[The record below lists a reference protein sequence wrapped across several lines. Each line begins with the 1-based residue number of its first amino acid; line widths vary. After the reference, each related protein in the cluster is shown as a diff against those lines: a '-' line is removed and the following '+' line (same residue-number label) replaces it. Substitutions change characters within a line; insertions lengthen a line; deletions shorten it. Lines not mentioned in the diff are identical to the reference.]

1 MDQAEQ
7 PVASRGGEVPFG
19 FGGAFARA
27 FASSAS
33 AVLGVGLQVRT
44 CETAQR
50 RLSEFLAALADGS
63 CRYVLAT
70 TARRG
75 TSRAGRGRPAVAA
88 VSFSPEIAFAIV
100 DRLLGAS
107 GPAANVPSR
116 APTEVDRRVLRSVAA
131 AAAEA
136 LSTVWPAADAPGFAV
151 APGAFGPEALLPD
164 GTDGPVVV
172 VSAAVAL
179 GRHVGAV
186 RLGIPGS
193 IAAADADRRQPPA
206 ASGPLELAVCLPA
219 EIGADELA
227 QLAPGDVLI
236 TDSPADGE
244 VVVRLAGIPKYAAR
258 LGSADGKR
266 AVRITRKL

>member
-1 MDQAEQ
+1 MDKPEQ
-7 PVASRGGEVPFG
+7 PVASRGGEVPFA

-50 RLSEFLAALADGS
+50 RLSEFLASLADGS
-63 CRYVLAT
+63 CRYVL
-70 TARRG
+70 RPR
-75 TSRAGRGRPAVAA
+75 RGRPAVAA
-88 VSFSPEIAFAIV
+88 VSFSPEIAFAMI

-107 GPAANVPSR
+107 GPAAYVPSR
-116 APTEVDRRVLRSVAA
+116 APTEVDRRVLRGVAA

-136 LSTVWPAADAPGFAV
+136 LSTVWPADDAAGFAAV
-151 APGAFGPEALLPD
+151 PGEFGPEALRPD

-179 GRHVGAV
+179 GRRVGAV
-186 RLGIPGS
+186 RLGIPGR
-193 IAAADADRRQPPA
+193 IAAADADRGQPPA
-206 ASGPLELAVCLPA
+206 AGPLELAVCLPA
-219 EIGADELA
+219 EIGPDELA

-258 LGSADGKR
+258 LGSADGHR